1 MTCLQINLPDYVSR
15 RFEHSISCLT
25 LPTDICVWIIVNGGY
40 NEYNKEENTGTF
52 ITDHYM
58 TVLVQLGML

>member
-15 RFEHSISCLT
+15 RFGHSISCLT
-25 LPTDICVWIIVNGGY
+25 LTDNCVWIIVNGGY
-40 NEYNKEENTGTF
+40 NEYNKKEGTSTF
-52 ITDHYM
+52 ITDPHT